1 MDEINHFLQ
10 SVHSDFEQFLK
21 KNMKDQNETNI
32 KILKLSDVA
41 HKTLDNLE

>member
-1 MDEINHFLQ
+1 
-10 SVHSDFEQFLK
+10 
-21 KNMKDQNETNI
+21 MKDQNETNI